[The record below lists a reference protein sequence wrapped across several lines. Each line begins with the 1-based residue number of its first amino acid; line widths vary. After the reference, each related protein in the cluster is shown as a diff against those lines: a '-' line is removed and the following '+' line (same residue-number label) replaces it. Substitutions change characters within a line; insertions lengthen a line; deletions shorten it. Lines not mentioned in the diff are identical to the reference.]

1 MVCLFFFPVLLLF
14 FFFFNLA
21 DSMRKIKYLHSQF
34 WKFLFGCFHVKKF
47 KNKHEVTFCLDLLCL
62 CVWFMNAQESTFQAG
77 CSTFCEMQGRSRR
90 LHVKQYLFPVT
101 SQLWMA
107 KQLVSMMWRISSKS
121 CHKPSW
127 WEIFL
132 KTAFFFF

>member
-1 MVCLFFFPVLLLF
+1 
-14 FFFFNLA
+14 
-21 DSMRKIKYLHSQF
+21 MRKIKYLHSQF

-107 KQLVSMMWRISSKS
+107 KQLVSMM
-121 CHKPSW
+121 
-127 WEIFL
+127 
-132 KTAFFFF
+132 